1 MTGQSQYPLSG
12 EGGGNDHHDGRF
24 GAGSSAVL
32 FPGQGSPPRDV
43 ADLIRREL
51 PELADLLHD
60 VAGADLFSRPEH
72 SQRRLQLAI
81 FGAMMCGWSHLRGM
95 IRDGDLERACG
106 VRDPAFA
113 AGHSLGEIA
122 ALVAAGSIDTE
133 SAVRLVHAR
142 GEAMEEALAGPARGA
157 MAALVGPGV
166 HEFAAGLV
174 SGPDLWLANDN
185 SNVQVVVSGT
195 EEAIDD
201 AIERAGAAGMRVV
214 RMPMNG
220 AGHSPMMA
228 SSLPRFEAALERTSF
243 NPPSMPVYSGVTAR
257 PLTEPRRELATSVT
271 STVRFREILLDLHG
285 HGVRTFID
293 TGPGHTMASLAY
305 KTLTGVSTV
314 TVADL
319 AERLGDGP
327 VLAGRAIAA
336 EGRA

>member
-1 MTGQSQYPLSG
+1 MTGHSRHPSRG
-12 EGGGNDHHDGRF
+12 SASNDRHDGPF
-24 GAGSSAVL
+24 AAGVSAVL

-43 ADLIRREL
+43 AELIRREL
-51 PELADLLHD
+51 PELADLLHH

-72 SQRRLQLAI
+72 SQRRLQLAL
-81 FGAMMCGWSHLRGM
+81 FGAMMCGWSRLGEM
-95 IRDGDLERACG
+95 VRDEDLEWAG
-106 VRDPAFA
+106 GTQNPAFA

-122 ALVAAGSIDTE
+122 ALVAADSIDIE

-142 GEAMEEALAGPARGA
+142 GEAMEEALAGPARGG

-166 HEFAAGLV
+166 HEFASALV
-174 SGPDLWLANDN
+174 TEPDLWLANDN

-195 EEAIDD
+195 PTAIDA
-201 AIERAGAAGMRVV
+201 AIDNARSAGIRVV

-243 NPPSMPVYSGVTAR
+243 SPQAMPVYSGVTAR
-257 PLTEPRRELATSVT
+257 PFTEPRRELAASVT
-271 STVRFREILLDLHG
+271 STVRFREILLHLHTQ
-285 HGVRTFID
+285 GVRTFID

-305 KTLTGVSTV
+305 KTLTDVATV

-319 AERLGDGP
+319 ADRLEGDPQVVGET
-327 VLAGRAIAA
+327 IAV
-336 EGRA
+336 EG